1 MLGGPKSLPLWLE
14 LHPAL
19 HCRDQDVWRGRLGF
33 LSVPL
38 LHSWVILCK
47 AGLTRSTQ
55 EAQLGLSASWG
66 LHMELVDENV
76 PLRDFPGS
84 PVVKPLPS
92 TAGGVGLIPSE
103 GAKIP

>member
-1 MLGGPKSLPLWLE
+1 MPSSRGSSRP
-14 LHPAL
+14 
-19 HCRDQDVWRGRLGF
+19 RDRTLF
-33 LSVPL
+33 SY
-38 LHSWVILCK
+38 
-47 AGLTRSTQ
+47 LTRSTQ